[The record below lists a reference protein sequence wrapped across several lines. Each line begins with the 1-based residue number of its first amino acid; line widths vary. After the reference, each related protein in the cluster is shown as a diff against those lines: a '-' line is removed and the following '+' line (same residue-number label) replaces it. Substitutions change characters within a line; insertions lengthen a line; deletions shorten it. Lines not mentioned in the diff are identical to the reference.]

1 MLRDAFAN
9 TFEFAYRAAG
19 SKDFVDK
26 RMAHTPEEPLAFD
39 PALD

>member
-1 MLRDAFAN
+1 MLSSLLLPH
-9 TFEFAYRAAG
+9 TSPLPS

-26 RMAHTPEEPLAFD
+26 KMAQTPEEPLAFD